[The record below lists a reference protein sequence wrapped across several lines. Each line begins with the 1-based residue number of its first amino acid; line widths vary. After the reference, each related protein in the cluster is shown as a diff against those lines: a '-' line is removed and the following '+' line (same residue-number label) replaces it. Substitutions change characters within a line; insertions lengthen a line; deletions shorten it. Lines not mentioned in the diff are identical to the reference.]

1 VVDAFLSIAQ
11 NHTFRFLYMSVAAC
25 QKGGEGG
32 KGERRGGAER
42 QRVWWNG
49 NEFVN
54 FFFFFFSFLFFSF
67 SFLLFSLLFF
77 SFFLFSFLFFFFF
90 FIRKIAETMYN
101 CNMYDCYLSCKYFS
115 SDLNIALCQILCFIN
130 TL

>member
-1 VVDAFLSIAQ
+1 
-11 NHTFRFLYMSVAAC
+11 MSVAAC

-67 SFLLFSLLFF
+67 LFF
-77 SFFLFSFLFFFFF
+77 SSLFFFFLSFSFLFFFFSF
-90 FIRKIAETMYN
+90 FLYEKSPRQCITAICMTATFPVN
-101 CNMYDCYLSCKYFS
+101 TSL
-115 SDLNIALCQILCFIN
+115 LILI
-130 TL
+130 